1 MSMAIDVIKYQRFLQ
16 QASISM
22 KIVDFSYA
30 IKTKWPLM
38 DRKHHFLLIGHI
50 FDIILFILRLI
61 FTLYLS
67 IYLTK

>member
-1 MSMAIDVIKYQRFLQ
+1 
-16 QASISM
+16 
-22 KIVDFSYA
+22 
-30 IKTKWPLM
+30 M

-61 FTLYLS
+61 FSLYLS